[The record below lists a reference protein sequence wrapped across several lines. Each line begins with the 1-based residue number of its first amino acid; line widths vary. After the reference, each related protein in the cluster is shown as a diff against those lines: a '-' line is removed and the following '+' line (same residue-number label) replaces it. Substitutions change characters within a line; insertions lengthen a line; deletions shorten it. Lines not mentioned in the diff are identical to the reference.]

1 MAQVVQPGV
10 VQGMDPAQLWQAQQA
25 LNLQRQSLMQNMA
38 QNQINQSQVRN
49 QKKAQE
55 FTAYDKVTQGLIDA
69 SNGDLILAMGI
80 NPGLFK
86 YGFMKFS
93 GMSADQAEI
102 AVENIRQAGIQNPD
116 VIQKLRFKD
125 VLLDPNLP
133 AYLRQSQGQT
143 QADSGVGKQNASLKG
158 ETKPATTTPKPATV
172 TPVDAELTPPQTS
185 RGLRDNLI
193 KAATDNQL
201 YMAGSSGSTSRGM
214 STFASDRAPYTG
226 DPLYKK
232 DRAAERSADFAQRVN
247 ADGSLRRFIDEW
259 SAKGNNL
266 GAVATKGLE
275 AYINAT
281 GTDEELKTIY
291 GSLSPEEI
299 AELRKSGNIEW
310 GQYSQNAVGK
320 SIEQTFGITKTRQN
334 VDAERTPKY
343 QVPNSPRNLN
353 APPDPLKPQGTNK
366 TFPIGVPQTE
376 EKPVSQLASGD
387 MLAQAPFV
395 SDAGNSP
402 ERAAFQAAPQLGTYQ
417 GRAEDTEVP
426 DPSSVPGGQ
435 TFEPYGASKI
445 ARSLGTILGLGTN
458 AIPDIEAGL
467 IAARNV
473 PGVKAFESVATT
485 NPDKAKASPMTP
497 RIGEALRQAGQKVRA
512 SMAIAAQ
519 SLRGE
524 VPFNEPTR
532 KAWRDS
538 QLQIENTK
546 AEDFLGQY
554 KIASDQMLERMDRI
568 YRNPKG
574 AEASYQDFVA
584 HALAGGEGY
593 LNKKNMDNAVDSLI
607 AQVNQWAAQNTL
619 ANRELDLKDKW
630 ATAELAATA
639 MKSASSST
647 PPGMDPELWKMI
659 NKQVETMM
667 KNATDKNGRVS
678 NNGLIEQLQ
687 VGNNQQVWD
696 MYNIGVYRLFGGQ
709 GSTSSKGYQAWA
721 GPAGLGNFAR
731 GILAWVFP
739 GSRWAQTKYLQEFGN
754 VTTFNPSVDVT
765 QNEQGYDSSK
775 DAQYQQL
782 LADLSRTFGLK

>member
-55 FTAYDKVTQGLIDA
+55 FTAYDKVLQGLVDA
-69 SNGDLILAMGI
+69 SNGDMILAMGI

-93 GMSADQAEI
+93 GMNADQAEI

-133 AYLRQSQGQT
+133 AYLRQSET
-143 QADSGVGKQNASLKG
+143 KADDGVTAQDVSLKG
-158 ETKPATTTPKPATV
+158 TAKASAKVPSQPTFTEIPKPEAPVQTVTTPNYRADLMRAASSTEEFIHQRAPLNKSPLLVEDDLTGGKAVPGDTG
-172 TPVDAELTPPQTS
+172 AENLSTERYTQFTQALLKSKGVQTFLDKY
-185 RGLRDNLI
+185 GARD
-193 KAATDNQL
+193 
-201 YMAGSSGSTSRGM
+201 RGM
-214 STFASDRAPYTG
+214 VQDALIAYT
-226 DPLYKK
+226 YK
-232 DRAAERSADFAQRVN
+232 N
-247 ADGSLRRFIDEW
+247 A
-259 SAKGNNL
+259 
-266 GAVATKGLE
+266 
-275 AYINAT
+275 
-281 GTDEELKTIY
+281 TDEELKQIFSSSEYGPDVLPKVRAWAEAQWKSLGAKAGPNVLTDIEKNFGAAPTSIKVRSNREVDKAGDAKIY
-291 GSLSPEEI
+291 VPERG
-299 AELRKSGNIEW
+299 LGP
-310 GQYSQNAVGK
+310 
-320 SIEQTFGITKTRQN
+320 
-334 VDAERTPKY
+334 RTE
-343 QVPNSPRNLN
+343 
-353 APPDPLKPQGTNK
+353 APSNTALA
-366 TFPIGVPQTE
+366 QTE
-376 EKPVSQLASGD
+376 TA
-387 MLAQAPFV
+387 
-395 SDAGNSP
+395 SDAGDQAT
-402 ERAAFQAAPQLGTYQ
+402 AAAVANAPQLGEYKPQ
-417 GRAEDTEVP
+417 ESN
-426 DPSSVPGGQ
+426 PSWSQEQ
-435 TFEPYGASKI
+435 TTAPEPYGATKI
-445 ARSLGTILGLGTN
+445 AQSLGETLGLGAN
-458 AIPDIEAGL
+458 ATPDIEAGL

-473 PGVKAFESVATT
+473 PGVRAFEAVATS
-485 NPDKAKASPMTP
+485 NPDKAKASPMAP

-512 SMAIAAQ
+512 SMATALQ

-524 VPFNEPTR
+524 VPFNEPVR

-584 HALAGGEGY
+584 HALGGGEGY

-607 AQVNQWAAQNTL
+607 AQVNQWSAQNAL
-619 ANRELDLKDKW
+619 ATRELDLKDKW
-630 ATAELAATA
+630 AMAELAAGA

-667 KNATDKNGRVS
+667 KNSTDKSGRVS

-687 VGNNQQVWD
+687 VGNNQQIWD

-709 GSTSSKGYQAWA
+709 GSISSKGYQAWA
-721 GPAGLGNFAR
+721 GPLGLGNVAR
-731 GILAWVFP
+731 SVLAWVFP
-739 GSRWAQTKYLQEFGN
+739 GGRAAQTKFLQEFGN

-765 QNEQGYDSSK
+765 QNEQGYDASK
-775 DAQYQQL
+775 DTQYQQL
-782 LADLSRTFGLK
+782 LTDLSRTFGLK